1 MRLILY
7 HNASDRNVINK
18 ELTEIETRSITLKKD
33 TDLDR
38 LQLFIHK
45 IPSNVNY
52 LYLEP
57 INKYYFI
64 DSSKNVNNSMIEL
77 ICNIDVL
84 ESYKTDILNSEV
96 MVTLSQEKSYF
107 KTNPDNKTTQERKI
121 VSLDL
126 SGKLEPETNLII
138 STIGGL

>member
-1 MRLILY
+1 MKLILY

-18 ELTEIETRSITLKKD
+18 ELTEIETRTITLKKD

-45 IPSNVNY
+45 IPSSVNY
-52 LYLEP
+52 LYLEL

-64 DSSKNVNNSMIEL
+64 DSTKSVNNNMIEL
-77 ICNIDVL
+77 ICSIDVL
-84 ESYKTDILNSEV
+84 ESYKTEILNSDV
-96 MVTLSQEKSYF
+96 MITLSQEKSYF
-107 KTNPDNKTTQERKI
+107 KTIPDNKTTQERKI

-126 SGKLEPETNLII
+126 SEKLEPETNLII